1 MNALTLTPVDGE
13 PRIFDLTLAER
24 LGFERPRDI
33 RKLITRNQAKLQR
46 FGHCATVARCIEI
59 GQGAKREVAEY
70 YLNQKQSIWVCMKSE
85 TELAFDVQAEIVR
98 VFDAYLNGNLLPGYF
113 EHHENNGAPL
123 SAELKKR
130 INRRAQRLTPIA
142 FKAYASRM
150 REVARYN
157 PDTFIPERWTPSA
170 YLLEPKPY
178 LLPQPDQETQL

>member
-1 MNALTLTPVDGE
+1 MNALTLTPVGGE

-24 LGFERPRDI
+24 LGFEQPRDI
-33 RKLITRNQAKLQR
+33 RKLVKRNLTKLQR
-46 FGHCATVARCIEI
+46 FGICATVAKIH
-59 GQGAKREVAEY
+59 GAAGRPANEF
-70 YLNQKQSIWVCMKSE
+70 YLNQKQAVWICMKSE
-85 TELAFDVQAEIVR
+85 TDLAFDVQAEIVR

-113 EHHENNGAPL
+113 EHHEDNGAPL